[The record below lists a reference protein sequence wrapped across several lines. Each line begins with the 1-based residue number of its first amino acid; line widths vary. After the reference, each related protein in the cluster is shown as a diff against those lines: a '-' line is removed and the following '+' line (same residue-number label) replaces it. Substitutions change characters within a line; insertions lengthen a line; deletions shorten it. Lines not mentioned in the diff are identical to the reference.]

1 MAEEKLLIPAASL
14 SSERAMK
21 TEAKPAGTTSSISAA
36 AASAPARARE
46 PSENGISKSDAKD
59 LDAIM

>member
-36 AASAPARARE
+36 AAARARE

-59 LDAIM
+59 LDAIMWGV